1 MCVPKALARLSAL
14 WLLLLLR
21 LLSPPPPPGA
31 SASHCTLPKPMNV
44 HFVSKNMKNV
54 LHWLPPEGITAEKVN
69 YTVKYLIYGTN
80 KWIKNLECKNIS
92 QTWCDL
98 SHETYDHKELYH
110 ARVKAFSNGNCSS
123 WAESPRF
130 NPFTDTKIDPPA
142 FSLSSTEN
150 SISVIVTPPEK
161 WRRAPEE
168 EPEYLYQIYPSLQYN
183 VTVFNKKIKKRWTF
197 CIKNNSLE
205 VQQLEPNTGYC
216 VTVQIYIT
224 PLLLSGFSEEH
235 CIDTLKDPTFKQTT
249 TIIFGYILPVFLT
262 VLIILVPSCC
272 IYRYI
277 HAAKQTYPKNLV
289 LKHSNQFGGDVF
301 IPSEKIVVNFI
312 TVTIV
317 DEYKNSQGNTHFLDH
332 AKNSD
337 GICDGNNVEEISS
350 KELEEKHSPGTCL
363 IEEFENEQGGNRPVL
378 GSHCTLSQ
386 RHNEEVVVYEFD
398 MRAEDGFPLESNQKE
413 FNFFAVEGLLH
424 NSPKALPPTP
434 ERGSSYYL
442 PFDVRAP
449 NMVLVQQLSEL
460 LLNEMEPA
468 PESLCSDLQP
478 PLINLMTEKID
489 QAFCPECGMVTDVC
503 LVHDQKEP
511 FLDQMGSI
519 PKEPQSFTNVT
530 TYTASPYCPQFVT
543 WASQDQKAAKEV
555 EEKSLIV
562 AWGPQTGR
570 LYLPSL
576 SNLRNEMHEQIIE
589 NKKYDES
596 LGKELFTGLYE
607 RPYSDEPLEEKK
619 KVYLRQL
626 KEQWGLHIQTQA

>member
-1 MCVPKALARLSAL
+1 
-14 WLLLLLR
+14 
-21 LLSPPPPPGA
+21 
-31 SASHCTLPKPMNV
+31 MNV
-44 HFVSKNMKNV
+44 HFVSKNMKNI
-54 LHWLPPEGITAEKVN
+54 LHWLPPEGIAEEKVN

-80 KWIKNLECKNIS
+80 KWIKNSECKNIS

-110 ARVKAFSNGNCSS
+110 ARVKAFSNGNCSG
-123 WAESPRF
+123 WAESARF

-161 WRRAPEE
+161 WRRGPEE
-168 EPEYLYQIYPSLQYN
+168 EPEYLHQIYLSLQYN
-183 VTVFNKKIKKRWTF
+183 VTVFNKKIKKRWAF

-224 PLLLSGFSEEH
+224 PLLLSGFSKEH

-272 IYRYI
+272 AYRYI
-277 HAAKQTYPKNLV
+277 HTAKQTYPKNLV
-289 LKHSNQFGGDVF
+289 LKHSNQSGGDVF
-301 IPSEKIVVNFI
+301 VPSEKIVVNFI

-317 DEYKNSQGNTHFLDH
+317 DEYKNSLENSHFIDH
-332 AKNSD
+332 SKSSN
-337 GICDGNNVEEISS
+337 GICDGNNVEEISL
-350 KELEEKHSPGTCL
+350 KEELEEKHSPDTCL
-363 IEEFENEQGGNRPVL
+363 TEEFENKQNGSRLPATAC
-378 GSHCTLSQ
+378 GSHCTFGQ
-386 RHNEEVVVYEFD
+386 RYNEEVVVYEFD
-398 MRAEDGFPLESNQKE
+398 MRAEDGLPNENKQKE
-413 FNFFAVEGLLH
+413 LHLKENVFAVEGLLLSS
-424 NSPKALPPTP
+424 SPKARSPTP
-434 ERGSSYYL
+434 ERGPSYYL

-449 NMVLVQQLSEL
+449 NMFLVQKLSEL
-460 LLNEMEPA
+460 LLNEMEPV
-468 PESLCSDLQP
+468 PENLCNDLQP
-478 PLINLMTEKID
+478 PLINLVTGQVD
-489 QAFCPECGMVTDVC
+489 QAFCPECGMVTDIC

-511 FLDQMGSI
+511 FLDRVGSV
-519 PKEPQSFTNVT
+519 PKEPESFTKVMT
-530 TYTASPYCPQFVT
+530 RYTASPYCPQFVT
-543 WASQDQKAAKEV
+543 WASQDQQAAKEA

-576 SNLRNEMHEQIIE
+576 SNLKNEIHEQIIE
-589 NKKYDES
+589 NQKYDES
-596 LGKELFTGLYE
+596 LGERLFCKRYE

-619 KVYLRQL
+619 EVYLQQL
-626 KEQWGLHIQTQA
+626 KEQWGLHIPTQA